1 MLFVKCKDVNNG
13 VNMANISEV
22 FNEDEKIKEIVV
34 LKKKI
39 EQESNKDD
47 PDGVQIARLQRQIVL
62 LRQEIFANYM
72 KR

>member
-1 MLFVKCKDVNNG
+1 MKCKDVNNG
-13 VNMANISEV
+13 VNIANISEV

-39 EQESNKDD
+39 EQEGNKDY
-47 PDGVQIARLQRQIVL
+47 PDGVQIARWQRQIVL

>member
-1 MLFVKCKDVNNG
+1 
-13 VNMANISEV
+13 MANISEV

-47 PDGVQIARLQRQIVL
+47 PDGVQIARWQRQIVL

>member
-1 MLFVKCKDVNNG
+1 
-13 VNMANISEV
+13 MANISEV

-47 PDGVQIARLQRQIVL
+47 PDGVQIAR
-62 LRQEIFANYM
+62 
-72 KR
+72 

>member
-1 MLFVKCKDVNNG
+1 MKCKDVNNG

>member
-1 MLFVKCKDVNNG
+1 MKCKDVNNG

-47 PDGVQIARLQRQIVL
+47 PDGVQIARWQRQIVL

>member
-1 MLFVKCKDVNNG
+1 MKCKDVNNG
-13 VNMANISEV
+13 VNMANTSEI
-22 FNEDEKIKEIVV
+22 FDENKAMKEIVA

-39 EQESNKDD
+39 EQEGKKDY

-62 LRQEIFANYM
+62 LRQEILANYM

>member
-1 MLFVKCKDVNNG
+1 MKCKDVNNG

-39 EQESNKDD
+39 EQEGNKDD

-72 KR
+72 KG

>member
-1 MLFVKCKDVNNG
+1 MKCKDVNNG

-39 EQESNKDD
+39 EQESNKDY
-47 PDGVQIARLQRQIVL
+47 PDGVQIARWQRQIVL

>member
-1 MLFVKCKDVNNG
+1 MKCKDVNNG

-39 EQESNKDD
+39 EQEGNKDD
-47 PDGVQIARLQRQIVL
+47 PDGVQIARWQRQIVL